1 MKSKTLFLVCA
12 LPLIFISVP
21 SFAASQDES
30 QGASSEENPGAKTGA
45 TEEKKDIFEHSKE
58 TLQNVKD
65 DYDRC
70 ILQEFD
76 QRDND
81 TPISEIRA
89 YCSKAS
95 NLAIY
100 RPSKELLPDDSF
112 TEASEDGSDQPKKED
127 SDVIKK
133 RLRLEYRAS
142 DNRFAILPHKPNYLL
157 PLTFNN
163 RPNQEGLNSGNESAD
178 VDNVEVKFQVSFK
191 TPFWE
196 KPFGENTALFFAY
209 TGQSYWQAYN
219 SDVSSPFRET
229 NHEPEIFAA
238 WATDWKVGG
247 WQVPL
252 FTAGVSHQSNGQS
265 GLRSRSWNRIYT
277 EMAFEKDRWVIL
289 FKPWWRIPEERKEDP
304 LQPDGDDNPDIDD
317 YMGYFEL
324 YTAYKWGEQNFGV
337 TLRNNLRSD
346 NKGAVQLDWTFPLD
360 DDGKLRGYVQYFNGY
375 GESLIDYN
383 RHVNRLGVGFVLTDW
398 L

>member
-12 LPLIFISVP
+12 IFLILSPVAG
-21 SFAASQDES
+21 FAAN
-30 QGASSEENPGAKTGA
+30 EEQQELNSVEKEEA
-45 TEEKKDIFEHSKE
+45 TTDKRDIFDHSKE
-58 TLQNVKD
+58 TLQSVRE

-70 ILQEFD
+70 VLQEFD
-76 QRDND
+76 KRDKE
-81 TPISEIRA
+81 TPISEIQA
-89 YCSKAS
+89 YCSKDS

-112 TEASEDGSDQPKKED
+112 TKGSQNDSTKPETED

-157 PLTFNN
+157 PVTFNN
-163 RPNQEGLNSGNESAD
+163 RPNQASLDAIGEGRE
-178 VDNVEVKFQVSFK
+178 VDNIEVKFQVSFK
-191 TPFWE
+191 TPIWE
-196 KPFGENTALFFAY
+196 EVFGENSALFFAY

-229 NHEPEIFAA
+229 NHEPEVFAS

-247 WQVPL
+247 WQIPI
-252 FTAGVSHQSNGQS
+252 FSTGVSHQSNGQS
-265 GLRSRSWNRIYT
+265 GLKSRSWNRLYARI
-277 EMAFEKDRWVIL
+277 AFEKDRWVVL
-289 FKPWWRIPEERKEDP
+289 FNPWWRIPEERKDDP

-324 YTAYKWGEQNFGV
+324 YSAYKWDEQNFGIMI
-337 TLRNNLRSD
+337 RNNLRSD
-346 NKGAVQLDWTFPLD
+346 NKGSVQLDWTFPLD

>member
-1 MKSKTLFLVCA
+1 MKSKTLFLVCV
-12 LPLIFISVP
+12 LLLVLSSV
-21 SFAASQDES
+21 SSSAANLDES
-30 QGASSEENPGAKTGA
+30 KGAGSEENKAA
-45 TEEKKDIFEHSKE
+45 TEEKKDIIEHSKE

-76 QRDND
+76 QRDKD
-81 TPISEIRA
+81 TPISEIQA

-100 RPSKELLPDDSF
+100 RPSKELLPADSF
-112 TEASEDGSDQPKKED
+112 TEGAEYGSDEPKKAD

-157 PLTFNN
+157 PVTFNR
-163 RPNQEGLNSGNESAD
+163 RPNGGGLELVD
-178 VDNVEVKFQVSFK
+178 DREVDNIEVKFQVSFK

-196 KPFGENTALFFAY
+196 QPFGENTALFFAY

-252 FTAGVSHQSNGQS
+252 FTAGVAHQSNGQS

-289 FKPWWRIPEERKEDP
+289 FKPWWRIPEKRKEDP

-324 YTAYKWGEQNFGV
+324 YSAYKWDEQNFGIM
-337 TLRNNLRSD
+337 LRNNLRSD

-360 DDGKLRGYVQYFNGY
+360 DEGKLRGYVQYFNGY

>member
-1 MKSKTLFLVCA
+1 MQPKILLLVCA
-12 LPLIFISVP
+12 LFLIVTSVP
-21 SFAASQDES
+21 AFSANEDQKAVESNEQDS
-30 QGASSEENPGAKTGA
+30 PD
-45 TEEKKDIFEHSKE
+45 EKKDIFDHSKD
-58 TLQNVKD
+58 TLQGFKD

-70 ILQEFD
+70 VLQEFD
-76 QRDND
+76 KRDKD
-81 TPISEIRA
+81 TTIAEIRA
-89 YCSKAS
+89 YCSKSS

-100 RPSKELLPDDSF
+100 RPSKELLPEDSF
-112 TEASEDGSDQPKKED
+112 TRGAEGDSDSEKED

-157 PLTFNN
+157 PVTFNN
-163 RPNQEGLNSGNESAD
+163 RPNQESLPGDTGERD

-196 KPFGENTALFFAY
+196 QPFGDNTALFFAY

-229 NHEPEIFAA
+229 NHEPEIYAA

-252 FTAGVSHQSNGQS
+252 FTAGMSHQSNGQS
-265 GLRSRSWNRIYT
+265 GLMSRSWNRVFA
-277 EMAFEKDRWVIL
+277 EVAFEKDRWVVL
-289 FKPWWRIPEERKEDP
+289 FKPWWRIPEKRKEDP
-304 LQPDGDDNPDIDD
+304 MQPDGDDNPDIDD

-324 YTAYKWGEQNFGV
+324 YSAYKWDEQNFGV
-337 TLRNNLRSD
+337 MVRNNLRSD
-346 NKGAVQLDWTFPLD
+346 NKGAIQFDWTFPLD